1 MLRRIGRAFKEAW
14 WGIREHRAM
23 VFSTVVT
30 ISITLAILS
39 VLGMII
45 ANINQITYDIE
56 EEIQI
61 FVKIDKDVEEND
73 IEALKTRVGRISG
86 VSDVVYSDADSELS
100 YFIEQYGEAGKI
112 FEIYRDDNPL
122 SRAFIVSISTGYSI
136 SEVSKQIALIDGISE
151 VNFGGF
157 AIENFISLLGGIRKT
172 GLALASAILPLAI
185 YLIYNTI
192 KITIHSR
199 REEIG
204 IMRLEGAT
212 NSYIRVP
219 LVLEGIFIGI
229 IGAIAPI
236 VLTVL
241 GYKYF
246 YEKMNGQLIS
256 GILKL
261 VDIYPFTLHV
271 SAGLL
276 AAGVFV
282 GWVGS
287 WWSATRSLRWKR

>member
-1 MLRRIGRAFKEAW
+1 MFRRIGRAFKEAW
-14 WGIREHRAM
+14 WGIRHHRAM

-39 VLGMII
+39 ILGVLI

-56 EEIQI
+56 EEIQV
-61 FVKIDKDVEEND
+61 FVKIDNDVEEKD
-73 IEALKTRVGRISG
+73 IEELQLKVSRISG
-86 VSDVVYSDADSELS
+86 VAGVVYSDADSELT
-100 YFIEQYGEAGKI
+100 YFIEQYGESGSI

-122 SRAFIVSISTGYSI
+122 SRAFIVSVSTGFSI
-136 SEVSKQIALIDGISE
+136 SEVSKQIGTLDGIAE

-157 AIENFISLLGGIRKT
+157 AIENFICLLGGIRKA
-172 GLALASAILPLAI
+172 GLVLALAIIPLAI

-204 IMRLEGAT
+204 IMRLVGAT
-212 NSYIRVP
+212 NSYIRIP

-229 IGAIAPI
+229 IGAILPC
-236 VLTVL
+236 VGTVF
-241 GYKYF
+241 GYQYF
-246 YEKMNGQLIS
+246 YEQMNGQLIS

-261 VDIYPFTLHV
+261 VDVFPFTLYV
-271 SAGLL
+271 SAILL
-276 AAGVFV
+276 AVGVFV
-282 GWVGS
+282 GLIGS

>member
-1 MLRRIGRAFKEAW
+1 MFRRIGRAFKEAW
-14 WGIREHRAM
+14 WGIRAHRAM

-30 ISITLAILS
+30 ISITLSILS
-39 VLGMII
+39 ILGILI

-56 EEIQI
+56 EEIQV
-61 FVKIDKDVEEND
+61 FVKIEKDVEESEID
-73 IEALKTRVGRISG
+73 TLKARVSKISG
-86 VSDVVYSDADSELS
+86 VSEVVYSDADAELT
-100 YFIEQYGEAGKI
+100 YFIQQYGEAGNI

-122 SRAFIVSISTGYSI
+122 SRAFIVSVSTGYSI
-136 SEVSKQIALIDGISE
+136 SEVSKQIAIIDGIAE

-157 AIENFISLLGGIRKT
+157 AIENFISLLGGVRKT
-172 GLALASAILPLAI
+172 GFILASAILPLAI

-204 IMRLEGAT
+204 IMRLVGAT
-212 NSYIRVP
+212 NSYIRIP

-229 IGAIAPI
+229 IGAILPI
-236 VLTVL
+236 TLTIF

-261 VDIYPFTLHV
+261 VDVYPFTLYV

-276 AAGVFV
+276 AAGIFV